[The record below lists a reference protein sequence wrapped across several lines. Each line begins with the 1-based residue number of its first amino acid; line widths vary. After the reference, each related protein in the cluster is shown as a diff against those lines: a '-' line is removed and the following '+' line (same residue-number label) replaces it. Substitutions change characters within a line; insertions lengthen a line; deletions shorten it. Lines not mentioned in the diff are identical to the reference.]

1 MVVVTTTE
9 AVPAAASDSAVAAG
23 VDTAGADAVGEFAE
37 SLVAVSELEQADRI
51 SAEVARTPR
60 SAIFFVVMMSI

>member
-9 AVPAAASDSAVAAG
+9 AVPAA
-23 VDTAGADAVGEFAE
+23 AGADAVGEFAE

-60 SAIFFVVMMSI
+60 SAIFFVVMMSM